1 MSRQV
6 WEAVETEAGKVRIAK
21 TKRRREERGKRK
33 KEENDRSKK
42 SGKEMGNLGQRK
54 RSSKV

>member
-1 MSRQV
+1 V
-6 WEAVETEAGKVRIAK
+6 WEAVETEAEKVRIAK

-33 KEENDRSKK
+33 KEENNRSKK